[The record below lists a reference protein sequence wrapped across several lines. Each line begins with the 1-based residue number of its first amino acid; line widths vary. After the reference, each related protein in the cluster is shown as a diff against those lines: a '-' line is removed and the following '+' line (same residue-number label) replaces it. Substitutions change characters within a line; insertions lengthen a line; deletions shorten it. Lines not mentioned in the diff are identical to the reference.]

1 MERYT
6 HILTPYT
13 INAVLQVVLTVN
25 NDLCDELRLGKTDN
39 AGVEA

>member
-6 HILTPYT
+6 HILRPYL
-13 INAVLQVVLTVN
+13 INAVLMELTVN
-25 NDLCDELRLGKTDN
+25 NDLCDGLRLGKTDK